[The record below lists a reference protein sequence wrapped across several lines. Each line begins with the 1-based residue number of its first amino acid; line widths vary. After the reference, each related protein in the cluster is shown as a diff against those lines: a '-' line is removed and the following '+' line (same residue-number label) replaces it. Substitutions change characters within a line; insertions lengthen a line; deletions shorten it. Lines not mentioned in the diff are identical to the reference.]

1 MSHRTRLI
9 LIVGMVALAIAAIA
23 ALATRGFGLFPP
35 RASKVLALS
44 GNVDIRQVDLGFRLG
59 GRIAAIPLEEGARV
73 TAGGPLAQLDTQP
86 LKDQL
91 AVDEAQIASASAQLQ
106 KQQNGNRSQDIG
118 QAEAKLAELRAQ
130 RLKAQEDL
138 DRRAPLVASGA
149 ISKAVFESTRAQLS
163 AAEAQVQGAEQSLSL
178 QRSGARREDILAAQ
192 AQRAQA
198 VAQRDKTLN
207 DIADSE
213 LHAPN
218 DGVILTRAREPGAIV
233 QTGETVMTLTI
244 DRPMRVRAYVDEN
257 DLGRISPG
265 MAVEVSTDS
274 TARVYHGSI
283 GYIAPTAEFTPKTV
297 QTRDL
302 RSDLVY
308 RLRVIIDDPDDGLR
322 QGQPVTVS
330 IPAARP
336 AQRR

>member
-1 MSHRTRLI
+1 VSHRTRLI
-9 LIVGMVALAIAAIA
+9 LIGAFVALAIA
-23 ALATRGFGLFPP
+23 ALATRGFGLFAP
-35 RASKVLALS
+35 RAANVLALS

-59 GRIAAIPLEEGARV
+59 GRIAAIPEEEGARV
-73 TAGGPLAQLDTQP
+73 TLGETLAQLDTQP

-91 AVDEAQIASASAQLQ
+91 AVDEAQIASTSAQLE
-106 KQQNGNRSQDIG
+106 KQRNGNRSQDIG
-118 QAEAKLAELRAQ
+118 QAEARLAELRAQ
-130 RLKAQEDL
+130 RVKAQEDL
-138 DRRAPLVASGA
+138 DRRATLVASGA
-149 ISKAVFESTRAQLS
+149 ISKAVFESTRAQLL
-163 AAEAQVQGAEQSLSL
+163 AADAQVQGAEQSLSL
-178 QRSGARREDILAAQ
+178 QRAGARREDILAAQ

-207 DIADSE
+207 DMADSD

-233 QTGETVMTLTI
+233 QTGETVLTLTI
-244 DRPMRVRAYVDEN
+244 DPPMRVRAYVDEN
-257 DLGRISPG
+257 DLGRISAG
-265 MAVEVSTDS
+265 MAVEVSVDS
-274 TARVYHGSI
+274 AARLYHGSV

-302 RSDLVY
+302 RADLVY

-336 AQRR
+336 ARSR

>member
-1 MSHRTRLI
+1 
-9 LIVGMVALAIAAIA
+9 LIVAFVALAIATLAI
-23 ALATRGFGLFPP
+23 RGFGLFAP
-35 RASKVLALS
+35 RAPKALALS
-44 GNVDIRQVDLGFRLG
+44 GNVDIRQVDLGFRVG
-59 GRIAAIPLEEGARV
+59 GRIAAIPFEEGARI
-73 TAGGPLAQLDTQP
+73 TAGETLGQLDTQP

-91 AVDEAQIASASAQLQ
+91 AVDEAQIASTSAQLE
-106 KQQNGNRSQDIG
+106 KQRNGNRPQDIR
-118 QAEAKLAELRAQ
+118 QAEARLAELRAQ
-130 RLKAQEDL
+130 RAKAQEDL
-138 DRRAPLVASGA
+138 DRRTTLVAGGA
-149 ISKAVFESTRAQLS
+149 ISKALFESTRAQFL
-163 AAEAQVQGAEQSLSL
+163 AAEAQVQGAEQSVSL
-178 QRSGARREDILAAQ
+178 QRAGARREDIAAAH

-198 VAQRDKTLN
+198 VAQREKTLN
-207 DIADSE
+207 DIADSD

-233 QTGETVMTLTI
+233 QAGETVLTLTI
-244 DRPMRVRAYVDEN
+244 DRPMRIRAYVDES

-265 MAVEVSTDS
+265 MAVEVSADS
-274 TARVYHGSI
+274 AARLYHGSI

-336 AQRR
+336 AQRH

>member
-1 MSHRTRLI
+1 VSHRTRLI
-9 LIVGMVALAIAAIA
+9 LIGAFVALAIA
-23 ALATRGFGLFPP
+23 ALATRGFGLFAP
-35 RASKVLALS
+35 RASNVLALS

-59 GRIAAIPLEEGARV
+59 GRIAAIPEEEGARV
-73 TAGGPLAQLDTQP
+73 TLGETLAQLDTQP

-91 AVDEAQIASASAQLQ
+91 AVDEAQIASTSAQLE
-106 KQQNGNRSQDIG
+106 KQRNGNRSQDIG
-118 QAEAKLAELRAQ
+118 QAEARLAELRAQ
-130 RLKAQEDL
+130 RVKAQEDL
-138 DRRAPLVASGA
+138 DRRATLVASGA
-149 ISKAVFESTRAQLS
+149 ISNAVFESTRAQLL
-163 AAEAQVQGAEQSLSL
+163 AADAQVQGAEQSLSL
-178 QRSGARREDILAAQ
+178 QRAGARREDILAAQ

-207 DIADSE
+207 DMADSD

-233 QTGETVMTLTI
+233 QTGETVLTLTI

-257 DLGRISPG
+257 DLGRISAG
-265 MAVEVSTDS
+265 MAVEVSVDS
-274 TARVYHGSI
+274 AARLYHGSI

-302 RSDLVY
+302 RADLVY

-336 AQRR
+336 ARSR

>member
-9 LIVGMVALAIAAIA
+9 LIVGMVALAIAA
-23 ALATRGFGLFPP
+23 LATRGFGLFAP

-73 TAGGPLAQLDTQP
+73 TAGGTLAQLDTQP

-138 DRRAPLVASGA
+138 DRRAALLASGA

-178 QRSGARREDILAAQ
+178 QRVGRAAKTSWQRKRSAPRLWLSATKRSTTLLIQSCMRR
-192 AQRAQA
+192 
-198 VAQRDKTLN
+198 T
-207 DIADSE
+207 
-213 LHAPN
+213 
-218 DGVILTRAREPGAIV
+218 
-233 QTGETVMTLTI
+233 TG
-244 DRPMRVRAYVDEN
+244 
-257 DLGRISPG
+257 S
-265 MAVEVSTDS
+265 S
-274 TARVYHGSI
+274 
-283 GYIAPTAEFTPKTV
+283 
-297 QTRDL
+297 
-302 RSDLVY
+302 
-308 RLRVIIDDPDDGLR
+308 
-322 QGQPVTVS
+322 
-330 IPAARP
+330 
-336 AQRR
+336 

>member
-9 LIVGMVALAIAAIA
+9 LIVGMVALAIAA
-23 ALATRGFGLFPP
+23 LATRGFGLFAP
-35 RASKVLALS
+35 RAPKVLALS

-59 GRIAAIPLEEGARV
+59 GRIAAIPEEEGARV
-73 TAGGPLAQLDTQP
+73 TLGETLAQLDSQP

-91 AVDEAQIASASAQLQ
+91 AVDEAQIASTSAQLE
-106 KQQNGNRSQDIG
+106 KQRNGNRSQDIG
-118 QAEAKLAELRAQ
+118 QAEARLAELRAQ
-130 RLKAQEDL
+130 RVKAQEDL
-138 DRRAPLVASGA
+138 DRRATLVASGA
-149 ISKAVFESTRAQLS
+149 ISKAVFESTRAQLL
-163 AAEAQVQGAEQSLSL
+163 AADAQVQGAEQSLSL
-178 QRSGARREDILAAQ
+178 QRAGARREDILAAQ

-207 DIADSE
+207 DMADSD

-233 QTGETVMTLTI
+233 QTGETVLTLTI

-257 DLGRISPG
+257 DLGRISAG
-265 MAVEVSTDS
+265 MAVEVSVDS
-274 TARVYHGSI
+274 AARLYHGSI

-302 RSDLVY
+302 RADLVY

-336 AQRR
+336 ARSR